1 MKYFITY
8 KYNLRGIAPN
18 GHAARSLSKDLN
30 SHIRRD
36 LGLQRATPLNELNGY
51 RSEMTLSTTSDPN
64 LDPEFTKV
72 YPYYQKNI
80 YVDFKVT
87 SFSEDKKDLLR
98 SASLVLKEIQEEIEL
113 LKL

>member
-18 GHAARSLSKDLN
+18 GHVARSLSKDLN

-87 SFSEDKKDLLR
+87 SFGEDKKDLLR
-98 SASLVLKEIQEEIEL
+98 SASLLLKELRAEIEQ